1 MAGTVAR
8 ERARA
13 RPGTQIPLSSA
24 QERLWFIDH
33 LTPGQAGYNNFIV
46 RRFRG
51 RLQPDVLE
59 RAFTEIG
66 RRHDTLRTTFATVA
80 GAPVGRL
87 LEPFHVPVRVVAAA
101 DEDEVHR
108 LAAAEIQTPFDLATG
123 PLVRTT
129 LYRLAPDDQ
138 VLLVTVHHIV
148 ADGWSLGVLYDELT
162 ALYDAFVR
170 GLDPPLEEPPLQYVD
185 YVEWQRGQLAGE
197 AQEAALEYWCDQLA
211 DASTLELPADR
222 PRPPLQTYKGAAH
235 FVTLPPDLA
244 RRVVEVARAER
255 ATPY

>member
-13 RPGTQIPLSSA
+13 RPGAEIPLSSA
-24 QERLWFIDH
+24 QERLWFID
-33 LTPGQAGYNNFIV
+33 LLSPRQAGYNNFIV
-46 RRFRG
+46 RRFHG
-51 RLQPDVLE
+51 RLEPDVLE
-59 RAFTEIG
+59 RAFTEIV
-66 RRHDTLRTTFATVA
+66 RRHDTLRTALASVA
-80 GAPVGRL
+80 GARVGRL
-87 LEPFHVPVRVVAAA
+87 LEPFPVPLRIVEA
-101 DEDEVHR
+101 DEEDEVRR

-170 GLDPPLEEPPLQYVD
+170 GLPSPLPEPLQYVD
-185 YVEWQRGQLAGE
+185 YVEWQRERLGTE
-197 AQEAALEYWCDQLA
+197 AQEAALGHWCGRLA
-211 DASTLELPADR
+211 DAATLDLP
-222 PRPPLQTYKGAAH
+222 
-235 FVTLPPDLA
+235 
-244 RRVVEVARAER
+244 
-255 ATPY
+255 